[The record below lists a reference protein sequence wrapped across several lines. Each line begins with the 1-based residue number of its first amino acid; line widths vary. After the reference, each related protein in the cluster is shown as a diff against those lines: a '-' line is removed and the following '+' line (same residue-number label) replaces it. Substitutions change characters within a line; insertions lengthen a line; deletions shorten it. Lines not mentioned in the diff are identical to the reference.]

1 MTPDTTTPIPPVLY
15 VPCEPGSTAD
25 DARLTV
31 RATRDGRRALL
42 AYTALDRL
50 GLAGVAS
57 GIHPLF
63 PTEKIAGPVVTVRL
77 VPADGR
83 PSRHRSPARSPRPS
97 TRSAIGRP

>member
-50 GLAGVAS
+50 
-57 GIHPLF
+57 
-63 PTEKIAGPVVTVRL
+63 VRCCGEGQPWAL
-77 VPADGR
+77 VPTAELDASASFDLLFLDVSI
-83 PSRHRSPARSPRPS
+83 PAPARDGAR
-97 TRSAIGRP
+97 A